1 VRILLPICLALGAL
15 SLLIPSAPTTD
26 PWGWIV
32 WGRELGDLRLDT
44 AVGGVP
50 SWKPLPVL
58 FTSLFSLAGDAAPA
72 LWLVVARA
80 GGMLAIVL
88 AYRLGARLAGPVAG
102 GIGALALLAIP
113 GFLRGIAHGYAD
125 ALVVAFALWAV
136 ERHLDGHRRQ
146 AFVLCFLAAL
156 GRPEAYVLLVAYG
169 LVLWVG
175 RPAARPL
182 VATLLAEAP
191 LLWLGGDWLGS
202 GDPFHAGEV
211 ARVNLDSAGRPLW
224 IELAGAPPELLG
236 VPLAVLA
243 AAAVFVGARRA
254 ERATLVLAAVAAAWI
269 VLVLILAA
277 AGYPAMR
284 RFLIPPVALLCPLA
298 GAGAVR
304 VVEAARPRAARLAVA
319 GVLVVAVA
327 PSLHAHLD
335 HDSRQLAEATTRA
348 RLQDDIPDAIQRAGG
363 PARVLAHGRPVL
375 PYGYGWNRGALAW
388 WLDVPLRQVGG
399 VRLHGTTPLRRFR
412 PATAL
417 LEVAPSAGRRAP
429 MVAAVKGHEVLFSP
443 VAGPPPAVP
452 GRPGLA
458 LRRLAVAGEWQVFAP
473 VSRR

>member
-1 VRILLPICLALGAL
+1 VRIVLPISLALGAL
-15 SLLIPSAPTTD
+15 SLLMPSAPTTD
-26 PWGWIV
+26 AWGWIL
-32 WGRELGDLRLDT
+32 WGRELADLRLDT

-58 FTSLFSLAGDAAPA
+58 FTSLFSLAGGAAPA

-80 GGMLAIVL
+80 GGVLAIVL

-102 GIGALALLAIP
+102 GIGSLALLSIP

-125 ALVVAFALWAV
+125 ALVVALVLWAV

-146 AFVLCFLAAL
+146 AFVLGFLAAL
-156 GRPEAYVLLVAYG
+156 GRPEAYALLAGYG
-169 LVLWVG
+169 IVLWLG
-175 RPAARPL
+175 RSAGRAL
-182 VATLLAEAP
+182 VTALLAAAP
-191 LLWLGGDWLGS
+191 LLWLGGDWWGS

-211 ARVNLDSAGRPLW
+211 ARVNLDSTGRPLW
-224 IELAGAPPELLG
+224 IELVGVPPDQLGAPL
-236 VPLAVLA
+236 VILA
-243 AAAVFVGARRA
+243 AAAVFIGARRA

-269 VLVLILAA
+269 VLVVVLAA
-277 AGYPAMR
+277 AGYPALR

-304 VVEAARPRAARLAVA
+304 VVEAARRRATRLAVA
-319 GVLVVAVA
+319 GLLIAAVA
-327 PSLHAHLD
+327 PFLLAHLD

-348 RLQDDIPDAIQRAGG
+348 RLQDDIPHAIQRAGG

-388 WLDVPLRQVGG
+388 WLDVPLRRVGG

-417 LEVAPSAGRRAP
+417 LEVAPSAGPQAT
-429 MVAAVKGHEVLFSP
+429 MVAAVKTRDVLFSP

-452 GRPGLA
+452 GRAGLT